1 MFAGWQTFY
10 QMTGEA
16 AATLTG
22 LLFVIISLVAGRE
35 GAATSNGA
43 RLFTSPIV
51 FHLTSVLVISGLA
64 LAPCYRPAAPI
75 VLITAWSLGALAY
88 STRNLIGILRIP
100 ETSHWS
106 DLWFYG
112 VAPFAAY
119 AVMAAAEVGVFLH
132 WPYAIYTVAL
142 SLLGLLLLGIRNA
155 WDLATFLAPRRSPTG
170 SETGN

>member
-35 GAATSNGA
+35 GSVNSNGA

-64 LAPCYRPAAPI
+64 LAPCGEPHAPI
-75 VLITAWSLGALAY
+75 LLITVWSLGAFAY
-88 STRNLIGILRIP
+88 ATRNLIGILRMP

-119 AVMAAAEVGVFLH
+119 VVMIGADVGAFLH
-132 WPYAIYTVAL
+132 WPFAIYTVAL

-155 WDLATFLAPRRSPTG
+155 WDLATFLAPRRSG
-170 SETGN
+170 SQNGS

>member
-35 GAATSNGA
+35 GNFNSNGA

-64 LAPCYRPAAPI
+64 LAPCTEPGAPI
-75 VLITAWSLGALAY
+75 LLITVWTLGAFAHA
-88 STRNLIGILRIP
+88 TRNLVGILRMA

-106 DLWFYG
+106 DRWFYG

-119 AVMAAAEVGVFLH
+119 VVMLGAEAGAFLR
-132 WPYAIYTVAL
+132 WPFAIYTVAL

-155 WDLATFLAPRRSPTG
+155 WDLATFLAPRRNG
-170 SETGN
+170 S

>member
-35 GAATSNGA
+35 GSVNSNGA

-64 LAPCYRPAAPI
+64 LAPCNTPTAPI
-75 VLITAWSLGALAY
+75 MLIIVWTLGAFAY
-88 STRNLIGILRIP
+88 ATRNLIGILRMS

-119 AVMAAAEVGVFLH
+119 AVLGVADVGALAH
-132 WPYAIYTVAL
+132 WPYAIYIVAL
-142 SLLGLLLLGIRNA
+142 SLLALLLLGIRNA
-155 WDLATFLAPRRSPTG
+155 WDLATFLAPRRSGPQNG
-170 SETGN
+170 S